1 MTTRQQRRRRLVRLF
16 RRSPAADLP
25 TIQRALDTTSRTT
38 VFRALSEVGY
48 RTSYSHAGRYY
59 TLEEIPQFDEQGLW
73 AHGDALFSKNRTL
86 RATIIAL
93 VQQAPAG
100 QTHAEIRERL
110 RLRVHDTLRD
120 LARAQKIGRVQM
132 ERLYLYVSIEQ
143 AIARAQLAERKQQ
156 IDATPSSKEPAPAVV
171 IDVLLEVIHTAG
183 ARASPVG
190 IARRLAARGVAVTPE
205 QVEEIF
211 REHGIQ
217 KKGVR
222 SRSRRS
228 PR

>member
-1 MTTRQQRRRRLVRLF
+1 MTDRQQRRRRLVRLF

-110 RLRVHDTLRD
+110 RLRVHDTLRE

-143 AIARAQLAERKQQ
+143 VIARAQLAERKQQ

-217 KKGVR
+217 KKGAR

-228 PR
+228 RR

>member
-1 MTTRQQRRRRLVRLF
+1 MTDRQQRRRRLVRLF

-110 RLRVHDTLRD
+110 RLRVHDTLRE

-143 AIARAQLAERKQQ
+143 VIARAQLAERKQQ

-228 PR
+228 RR